1 MTHSIRNV
9 IVDTDAGPDDLIAVA
24 YLLSCADVVI
34 EAVTIGYGIAGG
46 ECGARNVLRL
56 LAMADQTSTPVYVG
70 EQHPLPG
77 GRAFPKSWRER
88 AGSLPEDL
96 LPETRGRPR
105 DMDAVSYLRSRLGH
119 GTRPVRMLT
128 LGALTNLALAGS
140 GPALH
145 DIVAMGGA
153 FEHPGNVSGETGG
166 EWNFFAD
173 SAAADQVCS
182 LGVPMTLITLD
193 AAQQVL
199 LSESLA
205 QRIEQASN
213 RPLAGFISGLI
224 RRLGHEVHAWDPLA
238 AVALTHPEVVKARYH
253 GVHVRRGIARR
264 TTCSPVRV
272 AYEANPDVFETIF
285 ARTVTAG
292 APPPA

>member
-1 MTHSIRNV
+1 MTHSVHNV
-9 IVDTDAGPDDLIAVA
+9 IVDTDAGPDDLIAIA
-24 YLLSCADVVI
+24 YLLSRADVVV
-34 EAVTIGYGIAGG
+34 EAVTIGYGVACGG
-46 ECGARNVLRL
+46 RGARNVLRL
-56 LAMADQTSTPVYVG
+56 LAMADQASTPVYVG
-70 EQHPLPG
+70 EQNPFPG
-77 GRAFPKSWRER
+77 GRTFPKAWRER
-88 AGSLPEDL
+88 AGSLPEGL
-96 LPETRGRPR
+96 LPEIRGRPKNL
-105 DMDAVSYLRSRLGH
+105 DAVSFLQMRLGH
-119 GTRPVRMLT
+119 GSRPVRILT

-173 SAAADQVCS
+173 TAAANRVCS

-193 AAQQVL
+193 AAQRVL

-205 QRIEQASN
+205 RRIEQAAN
-213 RPLAGFISGLI
+213 RPLAGFISSLI

-238 AVALTHPEVVKARYH
+238 AVVLTHPEVVKVRHH
-253 GVHVRRGIARR
+253 GVRVRGGIARR
-264 TTCSPVRV
+264 TTGAPVRV
-272 AYEANPDVFETIF
+272 AYDADPNRFEAIF
-285 ARTVTAG
+285 AGTVTAG